1 MRVLIGTIIFLIVLM
16 GFGFYSQA
24 RLTTQ
29 SNDLIVY
36 VNTIENQAQNEN
48 WLRAENELV
57 KFEKKWNRIHNN
69 WDLVIEHHE
78 MDTIDEAV
86 AKLKK
91 YLAVRNLD
99 LTLAELSIIKHF
111 LLHIPTKERFNLQ
124 NIL

>member
-1 MRVLIGTIIFLIVLM
+1 MRVLIGTTIFLITLI

-29 SNDLIVY
+29 SNNLVVY
-36 VNTIENQAQNEN
+36 VNTIENEAKNEN

-57 KFEKKWNRIHNN
+57 RFEKKWDRIQNH

-91 YLAVRNLD
+91 YLVVRNLD
-99 LTLAELSIIKHF
+99 LTLAEISTIKHF